1 MFKLVQNEMIKLV
14 KRKSLLVII
23 LLIAV
28 IAVGA
33 TLLFNFTRDTE
44 DLSSDEYLIEQWKK
58 EIEDL
63 ERFFA
68 PDHYLDNAYADNS
81 ARGKKFRNRSEML
94 QYLVENHY
102 SPHDWRYT
110 SGLIETI
117 FEHKLQMDTNYN
129 YEYHKGEYDRLK
141 TLADTDDWNS
151 YYKELAE
158 EQEALYLRLHPEAKN
173 EVKEAAWY
181 EYEYRTQNGFRP
193 GDESWRDHLI
203 SAVVSAKFSLAY
215 FVQEEY
221 ERTCEKNHINYTP
234 PSIGDPALEKPNL
247 TLEQVEENRKAVLDK
262 LAVATYR
269 LEHNVKT
276 DVGSIFGET
285 SVISGG
291 ETSVFWECFASSSE
305 YILAIGVL
313 IIIIA
318 GQIVA
323 SEFSS
328 GTIKFLLVSPV
339 KRWKIVMAKYVT
351 VLLLS
356 VTFTALLYVASA
368 LASLG
373 VFGFYSFGDVIVR
386 VENGVAWSV
395 SPFLAVLKNY
405 GWAFV
410 EVWVV
415 ATMAFAISSLL
426 RSTAVSIGVGLFA
439 YLSGTAI
446 VEIFSKFGF
455 DFGRYILFANLDL
468 PAIVENVSVFPNQT
482 LAEAIVIIA
491 GHMAVFLLTAWDG
504 FVRREI

>member
-1 MFKLVQNEMIKLV
+1 M
-14 KRKSLLVII
+14 I

-33 TLLFNFTRDTE
+33 ALLFNFTRDME
-44 DLSSDEYLIEQWKK
+44 DLSSAEYLVEQWKK
-58 EIEDL
+58 EIKDL

-68 PDHYLDNAYADNS
+68 PDHYLDNAYADNT
-81 ARGKKFRNRSEML
+81 ARAKKYRNRSEML
-94 QYLVENHY
+94 QYLVENNY
-102 SPHDWRYT
+102 SPYDWRYM

-141 TLADTDDWNS
+141 ALADTDDWKT

-158 EQEALYLRLHPEAKN
+158 EQEALYLRLHPEAIA
-173 EVKEAAWY
+173 EVKEAVWY
-181 EYEYRTQNGFRP
+181 EYEYRTQNDFRP
-193 GDESWRDHLI
+193 GVEPWRDHLI

-221 ERTCEKNHINYTP
+221 ERNCEENDIDYTP
-234 PSIGDPALEKPNL
+234 PSTGDPALDKPNL
-247 TLEQVEENRKAVLDK
+247 TLEQVRENRKEVLDK

-276 DVGSIFGET
+276 DVGVVFGEV

-291 ETSVFWECFASSSE
+291 EISPFWECFASSSG

-323 SEFSS
+323 SEFSA

-339 KRWKIVMAKYVT
+339 KRWKIVMAKYIT

-356 VTFTALLYVASA
+356 VVFTILLYVASA

-373 VFGFYSFGDVIVR
+373 VFGGFAFGDEIVR
-386 VENGVAWSV
+386 VENGIAWGV
-395 SPFLAVLKNY
+395 SPFLSVLKNY

-468 PAIVENVSVFPNQT
+468 PAIMKNVSVFPNQT
-482 LAEAIVIIA
+482 LPEAIIIIV